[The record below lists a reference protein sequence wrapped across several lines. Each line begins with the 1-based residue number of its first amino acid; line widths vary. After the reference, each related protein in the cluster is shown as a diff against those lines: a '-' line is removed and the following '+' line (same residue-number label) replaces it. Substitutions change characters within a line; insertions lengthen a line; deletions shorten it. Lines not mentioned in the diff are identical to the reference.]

1 MMINDYQSRIV
12 NDTIEDTEINFMIER
27 ATNFKGIDDAKVS

>member
-1 MMINDYQSRIV
+1 MINDYQSRIV
-12 NDTIEDTEINFMIER
+12 NDTIEEAEINVMIER